1 MASSATVFKSAIG
14 LVKRRC
20 FGLIIGNEMQMKTS
34 EITLKQLLLSL
45 PLCATLAVLNYS
57 TGELLAADAPAGDLV
72 PLEVKLPP
80 PAFKGTPK
88 DIQLS
93 SYVEPLSDKPRPPMM
108 VPSGLKNLAPGSKLT
123 CSDKNATASTLQ
135 KIVDGDKEATD
146 ESIIFLRKGTQWV
159 QVDLGSPA
167 EVFAILI
174 WHAHN
179 SAKVYHDIIVQAA
192 DDPDFIENVRTL
204 YNNDQ
209 DNTSGLGVGTDREYF
224 ETHEGR
230 LINAKG
236 VKARYLRFYSKG
248 STESA
253 LNEYTEI
260 EVYGRLAK

>member
-1 MASSATVFKSAIG
+1 MITTHKALRRLALSVPVCLCVSLFACSVSRAAEPASGS
-14 LVKRRC
+14 
-20 FGLIIGNEMQMKTS
+20 
-34 EITLKQLLLSL
+34 
-45 PLCATLAVLNYS
+45 
-57 TGELLAADAPAGDLV
+57 GDLV
-72 PLEVKLPP
+72 PLKLKLPA

-93 SYVEPLSDKPRPPMM
+93 PYTEPLSDKPRPDMM
-108 VPSGLKNLAPGSKLT
+108 VPAGLKNVAPGKKITS
-123 CSDKNATASTLQ
+123 SDKNATASTLE

-159 QVDLGSPA
+159 QIDLGAPH
-167 EVFAILI
+167 EVFAIVL

-179 SAKVYHDIIVQAA
+179 SAKVYHDVVVQAA

-204 YNNDQ
+204 FNNDQ

-230 LINAKG
+230 LINTKG
-236 VKARYLRFYSKG
+236 VKARYFRFYSKG

-260 EVYGRLAK
+260 EIYGRPTQ